1 MTDFFS
7 SPVGMALLAGCCT
20 WAFTAFG
27 AGMVYTA
34 KSFSRRTLDVMLGF
48 AAGVMIAAS
57 YWSLLA
63 PALEMSSH
71 LGRLACVPVALG
83 FLAGA
88 GVLRLVDLILPHIHP
103 TENVPDGPPSK
114 LPRSALLV
122 FAITLHNIPEGLAVG
137 CAFGALAS
145 PGGAAWRSAWMLA
158 IGIALQNFPEGAAV
172 SLPLTQSGR
181 TRGQSFAAGAAS
193 GLVEPLGAVLAF
205 VLALAAGRWPVV
217 EVLLRPYVLA
227 IKAVP
232 VASFIILALIW
243 MRTSA
248 LPLFISF
255 LMVFPILYTNVLAGL
270 RSADGQ
276 LLEMARAFRGPWRRQ
291 LHSILLPAVEPFLL
305 AGCAAALGMSWKA
318 GVAAEVIGVVAGS
331 LGERLYDA
339 KIYLQTADLLAWTV
353 VIVALSALFERLVL
367 ALLRRGFR
375 RLERGCGT

>member
-1 MTDFFS
+1 MNRIIFTLGVWLFPAACTALGAAGVFLLRRQTR
-7 SPVGMALLAGCCT
+7 PATRRILCGMAAGIMLAASVWSLLLPAIARSQGRAAWVPPALGLILGAVGLLRLEDAAGQLLAGGPGHC
-20 WAFTAFG
+20 G
-27 AGMVYTA
+27 RMV
-34 KSFSRRTLDVMLGF
+34 
-48 AAGVMIAAS
+48 
-57 YWSLLA
+57 LA
-63 PALEMSSH
+63 
-71 LGRLACVPVALG
+71 V
-83 FLAGA
+83 
-88 GVLRLVDLILPHIHP
+88 
-103 TENVPDGPPSK
+103 
-114 LPRSALLV
+114 
-122 FAITLHNIPEGLAVG
+122 TLHNLPEGMVVGLAAALALHGDADAVS
-137 CAFGALAS
+137 GALALS
-145 PGGAAWRSAWMLA
+145 LG
-158 IGIALQNFPEGAAV
+158 IGLQNIPEGAAV

-270 RSADGQ
+270 RSADSQ
-276 LLEMARAFRGPWRRQ
+276 LLEMARAFRVPWRRQ

-375 RLERGCGT
+375 RLERGCGA

>member
-1 MTDFFS
+1 MKNERLQR
-7 SPVGMALLAGCCT
+7 LLA
-20 WAFTAFG
+20 
-27 AGMVYTA
+27 
-34 KSFSRRTLDVMLGF
+34 
-48 AAGVMIAAS
+48 AALAVAVWQAAS
-57 YWSLLA
+57 MAVGSSLL
-63 PALEMSSH
+63 
-71 LGRLACVPVALG
+71 
-83 FLAGA
+83 
-88 GVLRLVDLILPHIHP
+88 
-103 TENVPDGPPSK
+103 
-114 LPRSALLV
+114 
-122 FAITLHNIPEGLAVG
+122 
-137 CAFGALAS
+137 LAS
-145 PGGAAWRSAWMLA
+145 PVQVAARLAALLPTAAFWQTIFFSLLRIAGGFLLA
-158 IGIALQNFPEGAAV
+158 L
-172 SLPLTQSGR
+172 
-181 TRGQSFAAGAAS
+181 
-193 GLVEPLGAVLAF
+193 VLAA
-205 VLALAAGRWPVV
+205 VLALAAGRLRVV
-217 EVLLRPYVLA
+217 EILLQPYVLA

-276 LLEMARAFRGPWRRQ
+276 LLEMARAFRVPWRRQ

-375 RLERGCGT
+375 RLERGCGA